1 MAASASLLCP
11 TLGVVKVQG
20 NVAAG
25 VLVAAMCML
34 VFGWA
39 YGQPVLVLLAAV
51 ALIVVFV
58 GYGRHMRVDR
68 DHGRDRPWRDR
79 QSG

>member
-1 MAASASLLCP
+1 M
-11 TLGVVKVQG
+11 GVVSVQG

-25 VLVAAMCML
+25 VLVAAMCGL

-39 YGQPVLVLLAAV
+39 YGQPLLVVPSAV

-68 DHGRDRPWRDR
+68 DHGRDRPWRR
-79 QSG
+79 PR